1 MICHRLI
8 AATAVMVL
16 VAASDHYALDK
27 TITGAAKVKLS
38 GPITQEQIDQCKS
51 DAKCRLK
58 PQLLRWLEETKEISV
73 DTTDVLTNL
82 LFDGFLDSCVIR
94 AKETSA
100 FKEKYWTFSY
110 TLMPEDVDAALAA
123 FDDRI
128 ELLAIHAWKRLEN
141 ALTQKNYE
149 EIYYQSVSV
158 IAYAAAYMGSL
169 LTVPNDSNKL
179 LLEEGRAILTGFLK
193 KLYITSS
200 GQIIEG
206 KPGYP
211 PRNPPTMAVT
221 IDGNP
226 FAGLG
231 LTGFIP
237 GGVDVFTG
245 VADNTGMISYGNLI
259 IPFVKNGSMMY
270 VQPNLGRVINSKWRV
285 GMKDF
290 GIKIGNDLSQIYF
303 FKIDKPTFAL
313 TFEAIA
319 TDPTDTLPREFMN
332 GNSIKKHLIDS
343 CWLLPASAGG
353 GQPDLIIVIKCQISS
368 ASSETIEAGL
378 ARFEGTV
385 LVQAPQLTPPRAESE
400 VIDFEKK
407 YEKLSFDLTDKKSRD
422 RGPRVPLGSFV
433 WECNIKLRSIIRGM
447 LNKL

>member
-1 MICHRLI
+1 MNRFRLLAAAGTMLVISVSHLYAFDKMISG
-8 AATAVMVL
+8 T
-16 VAASDHYALDK
+16 
-27 TITGAAKVKLS
+27 AKVKLT
-38 GPITQEQIDQCKS
+38 GPITQEQMDQCKT
-51 DAKCRLK
+51 DAKYRLK
-58 PQLLRWLEETKEISV
+58 PQVLKWLEEQKEISV
-73 DTTDVLTNL
+73 DTTDRLTDL
-82 LFDGFLDSCVIR
+82 LFQGFLDSCVVR

-110 TLMPEDVDAALAA
+110 ALAPEAVDAALSA

-128 ELLAIHAWKRLEN
+128 ELLAVHAWKRLEN
-141 ALTQKNYE
+141 AKEQKNYE
-149 EIYYQSVSV
+149 EMYYQSVSV
-158 IAYAAAYMGSL
+158 IAYAAAYMGPL
-169 LTVPNDSNKL
+169 LTVPSDSNKL
-179 LLEEGRAILTGFLK
+179 LLEEGRAILTNFLE

-221 IDGNP
+221 IDGHP

-237 GGVDVFTG
+237 GGADVFTG
-245 VADNTGMISYGNLI
+245 VADNTGMISFENLI
-259 IPFVKNGSMMY
+259 VPYVKNGSMMY
-270 VQPNLGRVINSKWRV
+270 IAPNLGRVINSKWRV
-285 GMKDF
+285 DMKDF
-290 GIKIGNDLSQIYF
+290 GIKLGNDLNQTFF
-303 FKIDKPTFAL
+303 FKIEKPTFAL

-332 GNSIKKHLIDS
+332 GNSTKKYLTDS
-343 CWLLPASAGG
+343 CWLRPASAGSG
-353 GQPDLIIVIKCQISS
+353 SPDLTFEIKCQLSS
-368 ASSETIEAGL
+368 ANSEAIEAGL
-378 ARFEGTV
+378 ARFEGSV
-385 LVQAPQLTPPRAESE
+385 LVQAPQLTPPRSESE

-433 WECNIKLRSIIRGM
+433 WECNVKLRAIIRGM
-447 LNKL
+447 LNRL

>member
-1 MICHRLI
+1 MTCNRFMK
-8 AATAVMVL
+8 AAVVIVL
-16 VAASDHYALDK
+16 LAASGPYALDR

-38 GPITQEQIDQCKS
+38 GPITQEQMDKCKS
-51 DAKCRLK
+51 GAKYRLK
-58 PQLLRWLEETKEISV
+58 PQILRWLKEAKEFPV
-73 DTTDVLTNL
+73 DTTDVLANL
-82 LFDGFLDSCVIR
+82 FFDSFLDSCTMR

-100 FKEKYWTFSY
+100 FKEKFWTFSY
-110 TLMPEDVDAALAA
+110 SLMPEDVDAALAS

-141 ALTQKNYE
+141 ALSQKNYE

-158 IAYAAAYMGSL
+158 IAYATAYMGSL

-179 LLEEGRAILTGFLK
+179 LLEEGRAILRDFLE
-193 KLYITSS
+193 KLYITTT

-221 IDGNP
+221 IDGKP

-231 LTGFIP
+231 LTGYVP

-245 VADNTGMISYGNLI
+245 VADNNGRISYENLI
-259 IPFVKNGSMMY
+259 VPFVKNGSMMY

-290 GIKIGNDLSQIYF
+290 GIKIGNDLNQTYF
-303 FKIDKPTFAL
+303 FKIEKPTFAL
-313 TFEAIA
+313 TFDAIA
-319 TDPTDTLPREFMN
+319 TDPTDTLPPLFMD
-332 GNSIKKHLIDS
+332 GTSMKKYLIDS
-343 CWLLPASAGG
+343 CWLRPVSAGT
-353 GQPDLIIVIKCQISS
+353 GQPDLIVSIKCQISS
-368 ASSETIEAGL
+368 ASSEAIEAGL
-378 ARFEGTV
+378 ARFEGSV
-385 LVQAPQLTPPRAESE
+385 LVQAPQLTPPRSESE
-400 VIDFEKK
+400 TIDFEKK
-407 YEKLSFDLTDKKSRD
+407 YEKLSIDLTDRESRD
-422 RGPRVPLGSFV
+422 RGPRVPLGSFI
-433 WECNIKLRSIIRGM
+433 WECNMKLRSIIRGM

>member
-1 MICHRLI
+1 MNFFQSI
-8 AATAVMVL
+8 AATGVVLMAVSNPY
-16 VAASDHYALDK
+16 AS
-27 TITGAAKVKLS
+27 ITGTAKVKLT
-38 GPITQEQIDQCKS
+38 GPITQEQMDQCKS
-51 DAKCRLK
+51 DAQLRLK
-58 PQLLRWLEETKEISV
+58 PQLLRWLEEQKEISV

-82 LFDGFLDSCVIR
+82 LFNAFLDSCATR

-100 FKEKYWTFSY
+100 FKEKYWTFTY
-110 TLMPEDVDAALAA
+110 TLMPEEVDAALNA

-141 ALTQKNYE
+141 AIAQKNFE

-158 IAYAAAYMGSL
+158 IAYAAAYMGPL
-169 LTVPNDSNKL
+169 LTVPSDSNKL
-179 LLEEGRAILTGFLK
+179 LLEEGRSLLKGFLE
-193 KLYITSS
+193 KLYLTSS

-221 IDGNP
+221 IDGQP

-237 GGVDVFTG
+237 GGADVFTG
-245 VADNTGMISYGNLI
+245 VADNTGMISFENLI
-259 IPFVKNGSMMY
+259 VPFVKNGSMMY
-270 VQPNLGRVINSKWRV
+270 IQPNLGRVINSKWRV

-290 GIKIGNDLSQIYF
+290 GIKIRNDLSQTYF

-313 TFEAIA
+313 TFDATA
-319 TDPTDTLPREFMN
+319 TDPTDTLPKEFMN
-332 GNSIKKHLIDS
+332 GNSMRKYLTDS
-343 CWLLPASAGG
+343 CWLMPVSAGS
-353 GQPDLIIVIKCQISS
+353 GQPDLIVVIKCQISS

-378 ARFEGTV
+378 ARLEGSV

-400 VIDFEKK
+400 TIDFEKK
-407 YEKLSFDLTDKKSRD
+407 YEKLTFDLTDKKSRD

-433 WECNIKLRSIIRGM
+433 WECNIKIRSIIRGM

>member
-1 MICHRLI
+1 MNCFQSI
-8 AATAVMVL
+8 AAAGVVLMAVSIPQ
-16 VAASDHYALDK
+16 AS
-27 TITGAAKVKLS
+27 ITGSAKVKLT
-38 GPITQEQIDQCKS
+38 GPITQEQMDQCKS
-51 DAKCRLK
+51 DAQLRLK
-58 PQLLRWLEETKEISV
+58 PQLLRWLEEQKEISV

-82 LFDGFLDSCVIR
+82 LFNAFLDSCSSR

-110 TLMPEDVDAALAA
+110 SLMPEDVDAALNA

-141 ALTQKNYE
+141 AMVQKNFE

-158 IAYAAAYMGSL
+158 IAYAAAYMGPL
-169 LTVPNDSNKL
+169 LTVPSDSNKL
-179 LLEEGRAILTGFLK
+179 LLEEGRAILKGFLE

-221 IDGNP
+221 IDGKP

-231 LTGFIP
+231 LTGYIP

-245 VADNTGMISYGNLI
+245 VADNSGMISFENLI
-259 IPFVKNGSMMY
+259 VPFVKNGSMMY
-270 VQPNLGRVINSKWRV
+270 IQPNLGRVINSKWRV

-290 GIKIGNDLSQIYF
+290 GIKIGNDLSQTYF

-313 TFEAIA
+313 TFDATA
-319 TDPTDTLPREFMN
+319 TDPTDTLPKEFMN
-332 GNSIKKHLIDS
+332 GNSMKKYLTDS
-343 CWLLPASAGG
+343 CWLLPVSAGS
-353 GQPDLIIVIKCQISS
+353 GQPDLIVVIKCQISS

-378 ARFEGTV
+378 ARLEGSV

-407 YEKLSFDLTDKKSRD
+407 YEKLTFDLTDKKSRD

-433 WECNIKLRSIIRGM
+433 WECNIKIRSIIRGM